1 MSQDTPKMGIAGRL
15 AATFQTNPMT
25 PLLAL
30 LGLLMGIFAI
40 MVTPKEEDPQI
51 EVTFIDV
58 FIPFVGAT
66 PQEVQNL
73 VTLPAEQLISEI
85 KGIDTLYSMS
95 QADGAMLI
103 VVFDVGVPRNDAIV
117 ALYNQLY
124 ANMDRLPR
132 QAGVGEPLIK
142 PRSIDDVPIVNIN
155 LWSKD
160 RQVSAAQLTQ
170 VATGLK
176 TQLKRIPGTREV
188 NLVGEQELVLNV
200 RIDPVKLNAFGL
212 SYDQLQNSLD
222 NNNRTSMPV
231 SLVQNN
237 QVIKIKTGQFLQ
249 SEQEVADLVVA
260 VVPTQ
265 SGPQAVYLAD
275 IAELNLG
282 ADIPSAN
289 VWFQDSSG
297 SYPSVTLSIAKQPG
311 INAVDLADAIN
322 AQLQA
327 SHNVLIPDNIQAT
340 ITRNYGETAAEKSS
354 TLIYKLMFATL
365 AVVLLVLVTMGLR
378 ESIVVGVAIIIT
390 LAMTLFASWAWGFT
404 LNRISL
410 FALIFSIGILVDD
423 AIVVVENIHR
433 HMAMKT
439 GSIKQLIP
447 RAVDEVGG
455 PTILATFTVIAA
467 LLPMN
472 FVGGL
477 MGPYMSPIPI
487 NASMGMLIS
496 LAIAFIITPWLS
508 GKLLAS
514 SQVHATSHNPDDSGM
529 ARFFHRLLSPFV
541 IGDKARTHRRLLSL
555 GLLVLIVLAMSLP
568 VAKLV
573 VMKMLPFDNKSEF
586 QVMLDMP
593 EGTPVE
599 QTQKVLNDLGQY
611 LLTVPEVTHIQTY
624 AGTNSPMNFNGLV
637 RHYYL
642 REAPELGDIQVNLVA
657 HQQRD
662 RDSHSIAASTRAQLT
677 QIASRYNG
685 RIQVV
690 EVPPGPP
697 VWAPV
702 VAEVYAP
709 NEALRQQAAKQMFDL
724 FEQTDGMVDVE
735 IFLPAQQ
742 AQWQISIDRQKANLL
757 GVPYANIVDAIT
769 TSIGGKDVANF
780 HQPNQQTPIPIRLEL
795 KESTKMDLEQVL
807 NLTLT
812 NQQGTTVAI
821 ADLVNITQGHIKM
834 PIMHKN
840 MVPMIMVTGDMAGE
854 LDSPLYGMFD
864 MVAHINGDEGLGFQ
878 QSFVEQPSG
887 LDSISVLWDGE
898 WKITYETFRDMGIAY
913 AIGMI
918 GIYLLVVAQF
928 KSYLVPLVIMA
939 PIPLTIIGVM
949 PGHALLGAQFTAP
962 SMIGMIALAGI
973 IVRNSILLVDFI
985 NHELARGIP
994 LAQAV
999 IHSGTVRAKPIIL
1012 TALAAMIGSLFILD
1026 DPIFNGLA
1034 ISLIFGIFASTLLTI
1049 ILIPV
1054 LYFSLIQRFPEIANK
1069 YLSEH

>member
-1 MSQDTPKMGIAGRL
+1 MEANSQKLGIAGRL
-15 AATFQTNPMT
+15 AAAFQTNPMT

-30 LGLLMGIFAI
+30 LGLLMGLFAI
-40 MVTPKEEDPQI
+40 IVTPKEEDPQI
-51 EVTFIDV
+51 DVTFIDV
-58 FIPFVGAT
+58 FIPYPGAT
-66 PQEVQNL
+66 PEEVQNL

-103 VVFDVGVPRNDAIV
+103 VVFEVGVARNDAIV

-155 LWSKD
+155 LFSHD
-160 RQVSAAQLTQ
+160 MNVSAEQLTQ
-170 VATGLK
+170 VATSLK
-176 TQLKRIPGTREV
+176 TQLKRIAGTGEIS
-188 NLVGEQELVLNV
+188 LVGQQELVLNI
-200 RIDPVKLNAFGL
+200 RIDPIKLNGFGL
-212 SYDQLQNSLD
+212 SIEKIQASLND
-222 NNNRTSMPV
+222 NNHASMPV
-231 SLVQNN
+231 SLVQDN
-237 QVIKIKTGQFLQ
+237 QVIKVKTGQFLQ
-249 SEQEVADLVVA
+249 SEQEVADIVVA
-260 VVPTQ
+260 VIP
-265 SGPQAVYLAD
+265 SSNGPQPIYLGD
-275 IAELNLG
+275 IASIHLG
-282 ADIPSAN
+282 ADISDSN
-289 VWFQDSSG
+289 VWFQDNSG
-297 SYPSVTLSIAKQPG
+297 SFPAVTIAIAKQAG
-311 INAVDLADAIN
+311 VNAVDLAATITDELA
-322 AQLQA
+322 LM
-327 SHNVLIPDNIQAT
+327 HNVLIPHNIEAVVS
-340 ITRNYGETAAEKSS
+340 RNYGESAAEKSN
-354 TLIYKLMFATL
+354 TLIYKLMFATM
-365 AVVLLVLVTMGLR
+365 AVVLLVLMTMGVR
-378 ESIVVGVAIIIT
+378 ESVVVGVAILIT

-433 HMAMKT
+433 HMALSHAPMT
-439 GSIKQLIP
+439 TLIP
-447 RAVDEVGG
+447 KAVDEVGG
-455 PTILATFTVIAA
+455 PTILATLTVIAA

-496 LAIAFIITPWLS
+496 LAIAFMVTPWLS
-508 GKLLAS
+508 GKLLR
-514 SQVHATSHNPDDSGM
+514 HAPVLKTP
-529 ARFFHRLLSPFV
+529 ATAPPRLETLVKQLLSPFI
-541 IGDKARTHRRLLSL
+541 IGQHAKKYRHLFSAAIIT
-555 GLLVLIVLAMSLP
+555 LIAIALSLP

-593 EGTPVE
+593 EGTTLE
-599 QTQKVLNDLGQY
+599 QTQKVLNGLSQH
-611 LLTVPEVTHIQTY
+611 LLTVSEVSHVQTY
-624 AGTNSPMNFNGLV
+624 AGTSSPMNFNGLV

-642 REAPELGDIQVNLVA
+642 RSTPELGDIQVNLLPLA
-657 HQQRD
+657 QRD
-662 RDSHSIAASTRAQLT
+662 RDSHTIAAAVRPQLT
-677 QIASRYNG
+677 QLAKQYGG

-702 VAEVYAP
+702 VAEIYAP
-709 NEALRQQAAKQMFDL
+709 SVELREQAAMAMQTL
-724 FEQTDGMVDVE
+724 FEQTQDMVDID

-742 AQWQISIDRQKANLL
+742 VQWQVSIDRQKASSL
-757 GVPYANIVDAIT
+757 GVSYASIVDLVT
-769 TSIGGKDVANF
+769 TSIGGKDVASL
-780 HQPNQQTPIPIRLEL
+780 HQSHQQTPIPIRLEL
-795 KESTKMDLEQVL
+795 KESMKMDLDQVL
-807 NLTLT
+807 NLTLP
-812 NQQGTTVAI
+812 NQQGQAVALANVVTI
-821 ADLVNITQGHIKM
+821 QKAKIST

-840 MVPMIMVTGDMAGE
+840 MIPMIMVTGDMAGE

-864 MVAHINGDEGLGFQ
+864 MVSRIKEPQGLGYQ
-878 QSFVEQPSG
+878 QSFASQPSG
-887 LDSISVLWDGE
+887 LDSVSILWDGE

-913 AIGMI
+913 GIGMI

-928 KSYLVPLVIMA
+928 RSYLVPLVIMA

-949 PGHALLGAQFTAP
+949 PGHALLAAPFTAP

-985 NHELARGIP
+985 NHELARGIA
-994 LAQAV
+994 LEQAA
-999 IHSGTVRAKPIIL
+999 IHAGMVRAKPILL
-1012 TALAAMIGSLFILD
+1012 TALAAMIGSLFILG

-1034 ISLIFGIFASTLLTI
+1034 VSLLFGILVSTLLTI

-1054 LYFSLIQRFPEIANK
+1054 LYFSLINRFPAIAK
-1069 YLSEH
+1069 RYITEK